1 MSGKD
6 KAREDSM
13 AAPVFASAPHRR
25 TRPVRLGPLGVSVER
40 RADGSIYLDPL
51 HSLGRYPDRLT
62 ERLLHWAAHA
72 PDRTFMAQRDARG
85 EWRRI
90 SYAEALDSARRI
102 GAALLER
109 GLSAERPL
117 MILSG
122 NDLEHAL
129 LALAALHVGIAY
141 VPVSPAYSLL
151 STDFAKLRH
160 ITALTTPG
168 LVFAADGVRFG
179 RAIETVLGLDIE
191 VVTAQAPVPGR
202 TTTPFSSLLAARAG
216 GAVEDAH
223 ATVGP
228 DTVAK
233 ILFTSGSTGAPKGV
247 INTHRMLCANMEQLR
262 TQFAFFHETAPV
274 ILDWSPWHHTAGGNH
289 NFNLVLYNG
298 GTFYIDDGKP
308 TPDAI
313 EATVRNLREV
323 SPTWYFNVPR
333 GYDALI
339 PYLRNDRRL
348 RENFFRDVQVLY
360 YAGAGMAQ
368 HTWDALDEIASA
380 TYGER
385 IMMLTG
391 LGATETAPFALTAG
405 AGMSGAGLVGLPAA
419 GVRLKLAPVEGKL
432 EARVQGPN
440 VTPGYWRQPELTA
453 KAFDEE
459 GYYRFG
465 DALKFVDP
473 EDPHKGLR
481 FDGRVAEDFKLA
493 TGTWVSVGPLRL
505 NLIDALSPYAQD
517 VVLAGPD
524 RDDIGAL
531 IFPNLAACA
540 QLVGVP
546 DTAAPDILAHP
557 RLREEIAQRLT
568 AFAARSTGSSNR
580 VVRALLL
587 VEPPS
592 IDRGEATD
600 KGSLNQRA
608 VLANR
613 AALVERLYAD
623 PSPPE
628 VIRAVS

>member
-1 MSGKD
+1 MT
-6 KAREDSM
+6 APRPISM
-13 AAPVFASAPHRR
+13 TDQGRVGHRL
-25 TRPVRLGPLGVSVER
+25 RPVRLGPLDVAVDR
-40 RADGSIYLDPL
+40 RADGTVYLDARHPL
-51 HSLGRYPDRLT
+51 GAYPDRIT
-62 ERLLHWAAHA
+62 ERLARWANEA
-72 PDRTFMAQRDARG
+72 PERTFMAARDARG
-85 EWRRI
+85 EWRRL
-90 SYAEALDSARRI
+90 SYA
-102 GAALLER
+102 AALEGARAIGTALLAR

-129 LALAALHVGIAY
+129 LALAALHAGVAY

-151 STDFAKLRH
+151 SQDFAKLKH
-160 ITALTTPG
+160 IVGLTTPG
-168 LVFAADGVRFG
+168 MVFAADGRRFG
-179 RAIETVLGLDIE
+179 RAITAAFAADIE
-191 VVTAQAPVPGR
+191 VVTAREAVPGR
-202 TTTPFSSLLAARAG
+202 ATAPFASLLATPAG
-216 GAVEDAH
+216 PDIDAAH
-223 ATVGP
+223 ARVGP

-233 ILFTSGSTGAPKGV
+233 ILFTSGSTGLPKGV
-247 INTHRMLCANMEQLR
+247 INTQRMLCANQEQLV
-262 TQFAFFHETAPV
+262 TQFSFLRDAAPV

-289 NFNLVLYNG
+289 NFNLALYNG
-298 GTFYIDDGKP
+298 GTFHIDDGKP

-313 EATVRNLREV
+313 HATVRNLREV

-339 PYLRNDRRL
+339 PYLREDRAL
-348 RENFFRDVQVLY
+348 RESFFRDVRMLY

-368 HTWDALDEIASA
+368 HTWDALDEIASS

-385 IMMLTG
+385 ILMLTG

-405 AGMSGAGLVGLPAA
+405 EGMSGAGLVGLPVA
-419 GVRLKLAPVEGKL
+419 GVRLKLAPVDGKL

-440 VTPGYWRQPELTA
+440 ITPGYWRQPELTA

-473 EDPHKGLR
+473 DDERKGLL

-505 NLIDALSPYAQD
+505 KLLDALAPYAQD

-524 RDDIGAL
+524 RDEIGAL
-531 IFPNLAACA
+531 IFPNLAAC
-540 QLVGVP
+540 
-546 DTAAPDILAHP
+546 
-557 RLREEIAQRLT
+557 REIAGLADAPPAAVLADAKLRHAIQRRLS
-568 AFAARSTGSSNR
+568 ALAGRSTGSSTK
-580 VVRALLL
+580 VARALLL
-587 VEPPS
+587 AEPPS

-613 AALVERLYAD
+613 ADLVAKLYAE
-623 PSPPE
+623 PAAAE
-628 VIRAVS
+628 VIRAG